1 MNTNVPP
8 PSRELLLKVKAHFVG
23 KGTTLAAW
31 CRDNKV
37 DQSHARQAL
46 LGSWDGPRGRAVR
59 LKLAT
64 EAGITADPTP
74 SQKPAAKRGKAA
86 A

>member
-1 MNTNVPP
+1 MNNPVPT
-8 PSRELLLKVKAHFVG
+8 PSRELLHKVKAHFVG
-23 KGTTLAAW
+23 KGSTLAAW

-46 LGSWDGPRGRAVR
+46 LGSWDGPKGQKVR
-59 LKLAT
+59 IALAT
-64 EAGITADPTP
+64 EAGLMPATKPT
-74 SQKPAAKRGKAA
+74 AKRGKAA

>member
-8 PSRELLLKVKAHFVG
+8 PSRDLLLKVKAHFVG

-64 EAGITADPTP
+64 EAGLVDAP
-74 SQKPAAKRGKAA
+74 KPAAKRGKAA

>member
-31 CRDNKV
+31 CRENKV

-46 LGSWDGPRGRAVR
+46 IGSWDGPRGKAVR

-64 EAGITADPTP
+64 EAGITAAPAP
-74 SQKPAAKRGKAA
+74 SPKPAPKRGKAA

>member
-1 MNTNVPP
+1 MKTHAPT
-8 PSRELLLKVKAHFVG
+8 PSRELLLKVKAHFVA
-23 KGTTLAAW
+23 KGTTLANW

-37 DQSHARQAL
+37 DQSNARQAL

-59 LKLAT
+59 LKLAI
-64 EAGITADPTP
+64 EAGLAPTE
-74 SQKPAAKRGKAA
+74 KPAAKRGKAA